1 MIKWNL
7 LFSISRQPWKHD
19 SALIKL
25 QNGWSWKTS
34 SCIFRSQF
42 SMAHI
47 KICSTLKMVAWRRR
61 RIGCMTALLANT
73 IGFLSLDSFFSYPGD
88 EKSFC
93 WERWR
98 ASLWNDFVCM
108 AEKLYNKL
116 LVSSYIFSLLLCRL
130 NNAMSFRCESSCC
143 NFDIDGSF
151 QLPFAPPCH
160 REAAFVSETK
170 PKPSTAQNIYILS
183 FFNMSSSTKDACCG
197 GWRGKQKRTLK
208 ENLHFSRNARW
219 KERNFPYRFLVWR
232 ASKKKRHFFSIL

>member
-47 KICSTLKMVAWRRR
+47 KNCSTLKMVAWRRR

-151 QLPFAPPCH
+151 QLPFAPRAIEKRH
-160 REAAFVSETK
+160 LY
-170 PKPSTAQNIYILS
+170 PKQSRNQARHKIYI
-183 FFNMSSSTKDACCG
+183 FC
-197 GWRGKQKRTLK
+197 
-208 ENLHFSRNARW
+208 HFSIWAAAQKTLAVGVGGGNK
-219 KERNFPYRFLVWR
+219 KEPWRKISISREMLAGRKEIFLIDFLCEEQ
-232 ASKKKRHFFSIL
+232 AKKKTAFF